1 MSEKENPLEDAVE
14 LGYKAAENGKNL
26 DWTQVKGQKVEVTA

>member
-26 DWTQVKGQKVEVTA
+26 DEIKKEVGLA